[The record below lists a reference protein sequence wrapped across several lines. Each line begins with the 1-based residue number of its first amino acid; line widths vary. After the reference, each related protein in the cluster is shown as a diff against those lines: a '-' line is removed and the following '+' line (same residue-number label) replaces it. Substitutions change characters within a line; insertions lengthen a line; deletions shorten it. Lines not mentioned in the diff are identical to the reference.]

1 MSGKEDLIFDVDVQV
16 LVLVL
21 LTGVHQ
27 RLGTSMDSH
36 SKYIVFAL
44 ITELILLD
52 RLGKNGLTA
61 ELVGVRDRKVQTNIV
76 LVLQPFSNKT
86 NHIRSGGNWHRL

>member
-1 MSGKEDLIFDVDVQV
+1 MSVKEDLVFDVNVQV

-27 RLGTSMDSH
+27 RLGASMESQ
-36 SKYIVFAL
+36 SKYIVFVL

-52 RLGKNGLTA
+52 RLGKNGLTT

-76 LVLQPFSNKT
+76 LVLQPFSNKA

>member
-1 MSGKEDLIFDVDVQV
+1 MSVKEDLVFDVDVQV

-27 RLGTSMDSH
+27 RLGASMESH
-36 SKYIVFAL
+36 SKYIVFVL